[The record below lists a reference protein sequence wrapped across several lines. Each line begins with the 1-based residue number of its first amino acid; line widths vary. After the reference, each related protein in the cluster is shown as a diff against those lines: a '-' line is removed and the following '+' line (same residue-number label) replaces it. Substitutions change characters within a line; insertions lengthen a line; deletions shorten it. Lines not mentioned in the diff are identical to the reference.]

1 MRNLNNVPKVILE
14 SKSIGHSIDF
24 AWTSKK
30 IDKFLDPLEQNQ
42 ELENALTHINHKGSI
57 GLTAALLEW
66 IYWRFT
72 GFTQTTNDTQKR
84 IEALWCSIN
93 DREQTEPLLFDT
105 NFEITATGSV
115 DGALWIALMNVRM
128 IDVRYRKGS
137 YFLQNELLGLTLLAR
152 HITPKKKTFDK
163 WLNNTIANLATLY
176 PCTYSYNDLDESDEG
191 VYNSSNEP
199 VICREFFFDPEFKYS
214 PEESEDAIHS
224 FIDNLDLKANP
235 FLNFAKKASKSA

>member
-1 MRNLNNVPKVILE
+1 MRNLNNVPKIILE

-24 AWTSKK
+24 TWTRKK

-93 DREQTEPLLFDT
+93 NREQTNPLLFDT
-105 NFEITATGSV
+105 ELEIPAAGPV
-115 DGALWIALMNVRM
+115 DGALWIALMNVTM

-137 YFLQNELLGLTLLAR
+137 YFLQNELLGLALLAR

-163 WLNNTIANLATLY
+163 WLNSTISNLVSIY
-176 PCTYSYNDLDESDEG
+176 PCTYSYIDLDESDEA

-199 VICREFFFDPEFKYS
+199 VICRDFFFDPEFKYS
-214 PEESEDAIHS
+214 LEASENAIHN

-235 FLNFAKKASKSA
+235 FLNSAKKAS